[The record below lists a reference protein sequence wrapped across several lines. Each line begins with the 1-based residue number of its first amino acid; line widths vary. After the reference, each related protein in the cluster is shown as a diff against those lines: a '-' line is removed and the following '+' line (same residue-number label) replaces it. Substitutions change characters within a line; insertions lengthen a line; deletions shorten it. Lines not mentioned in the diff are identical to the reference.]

1 MYLFFHRFQVVLG
14 NKADMFLVILLC
26 SRKRGNL
33 YISYTFSESLFFK
46 KKENSVAIKWLYS
59 EYLLVTDTGGIL
71 IPFNYGLDF
80 CFDSRPWV
88 ESP

>member
-1 MYLFFHRFQVVLG
+1 MLFYYVLE
-14 NKADMFLVILLC
+14 KEVICTSVILFQKVYFL
-26 SRKRGNL
+26 
-33 YISYTFSESLFFK
+33 K